1 MVSMWWVVGAFFAGG
16 YAGFL
21 MFALLAVVRDGEAA
35 RERERAHRSIAHAA
49 AKGAAS
55 AN

>member
-1 MVSMWWVVGAFFAGG
+1 MVSMWWVVGAFLAGG

-21 MFALLAVVRDGEAA
+21 LFALLVMTRDGETA
-35 RERERAHRSIAHAA
+35 RERERAQRSIAHAA